1 MSELLD
7 LLRRDIDKLRDYS
20 ISIEMSINYDFV
32 CDTIEYME
40 MSVITIMWCEYA
52 SGFDDMMNSQSDGFL
67 SS

>member
-1 MSELLD
+1 
-7 LLRRDIDKLRDYS
+7 LRRVIDKLRDYS

>member
-1 MSELLD
+1 M
-7 LLRRDIDKLRDYS
+7 
-20 ISIEMSINYDFV
+20 SIEMSINYDFV